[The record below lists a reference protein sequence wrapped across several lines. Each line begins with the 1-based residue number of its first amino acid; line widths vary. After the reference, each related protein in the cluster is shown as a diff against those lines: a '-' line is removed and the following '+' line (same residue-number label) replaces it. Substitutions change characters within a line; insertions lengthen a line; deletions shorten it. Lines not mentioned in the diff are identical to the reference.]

1 MPSEVIHVTDLNFN
15 DVIHRNSIVLIDFW
29 AEWCMP
35 CRMLA
40 PIIEEVARE
49 YAGKVLVGKIN
60 VDENPVTTSN
70 FQIYSI
76 PTLIIFKNGVEVD
89 RIIGLVPKSRIE
101 AYLNK
106 YLK

>member
-15 DVIHRNSIVLIDFW
+15 DVIHSNPIVLIDFW

-40 PIIEEVARE
+40 PVIEEIARE

-60 VDENPVTTSN
+60 VDENPITASK

-101 AYLNK
+101 AYINK
-106 YLK
+106 YVK

>member
-1 MPSEVIHVTDLNFN
+1 MSSEVINVNDSNFS
-15 DVIHRNSIVLIDFW
+15 DVIRRSSVVLIDFW

-40 PIIEEVARE
+40 PIIEEIARE

-60 VDENPVTTSN
+60 VDKNPIATDK

-89 RIIGLVPKSRIE
+89 RIIGFMPKNQIE
-101 AYLNK
+101 ARLNK
-106 YLK
+106 HVR